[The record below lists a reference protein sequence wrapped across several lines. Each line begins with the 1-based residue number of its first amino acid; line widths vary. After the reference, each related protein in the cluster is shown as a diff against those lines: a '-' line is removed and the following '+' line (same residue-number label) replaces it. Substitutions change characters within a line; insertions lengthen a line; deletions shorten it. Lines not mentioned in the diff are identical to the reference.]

1 MGKPQNDKPQQTQN
15 ASAFSA
21 MGGGRMGRGGGG
33 PVSFAEGKAKNAKGT
48 LRQIFAYM
56 RRYPWLLGSVLG
68 ATLLISAAT
77 VTGPRLIGLAI
88 NPYLRDGNMPG
99 LVRILGMLVGVYAVS
114 ALASLWQQRSLLQVS
129 NRLLRD
135 LRQDLFAHMGKLPLR
150 VFDQTTHGELMSRLI
165 NDVDNV
171 GVAMSSALPQLISS
185 VVTLSATV
193 IMMYSLNAIMAT
205 VVLVLTP
212 SVIVI
217 SRLIARLARKYFR
230 DRQQT
235 LGEMNGFIE
244 EMVSGARVIKVFGR
258 EQPTCEA
265 FREKNERY
273 TRASL
278 FAEIS
283 AGMMMPSAH
292 MLNRINF
299 AVMSISGGLMA
310 VNGRLDLGLLT
321 TFLLYAEQ
329 FMAPIRNLA
338 NEYNNVQSG
347 LAGAER
353 VFEILQLAPE
363 QDSPNAQPMPTPVRG
378 DVRFQGVS
386 FRYQPDKP
394 VLKNISL
401 HAQPGQTIALVGA
414 TGSGKT
420 TIINILPRFY
430 NADEGL
436 VTIDGVNIQDI
447 ALEQL
452 RSKLGIVL
460 QERHL
465 FTGTV
470 RENIHYGKLEATD
483 EQIERAAKMAYAD
496 GFIRRMPK
504 GYDTLLTA
512 DGGNLS
518 HGQRQLLGIARAI
531 LADAPIL
538 ILDEATSS
546 VDTLTEVHIQRA
558 LLRLMQGRT
567 SFVVAHRLS
576 TIRGAD
582 EILVIDKGEIVERG
596 THQQLLK
603 LGGAY
608 AKLHQHQFA
617 AGQGES

>member
-1 MGKPQNDKPQQTQN
+1 MAKPQENNKSQPAQH

-21 MGGGRMGRGGGG
+21 MGGPRMGRGG
-33 PVSFAEGKAKNAKGT
+33 PVSFAEGKARDARGT
-48 LRQIFAYM
+48 LGKIFGYM
-56 RRYPWLLGSVLG
+56 RRYPWLLAAVLA
-68 ATLLISAAT
+68 ATLCMSAVSVA
-77 VTGPRLIGLAI
+77 GPRLIGLAI
-88 NPYLRDGNMPG
+88 NPYLRDGDMPG
-99 LVRILGMLVGVYAVS
+99 LLRILLMLAGIYALG
-114 ALASLWQQRSLLQVS
+114 ALASLLQQRTLLQVS

-135 LRQDLFAHMGKLPLR
+135 LRQDLFAHVGKLPLR

-165 NDVDNV
+165 NDVDSV
-171 GVAMSSALPQLISS
+171 GVATSSALPQLIAS
-185 VVTLSATV
+185 VVTLTATV
-193 IMMYSLNAIMAT
+193 AMMFSLNAVMAA

-212 SVIVI
+212 SVLII
-217 SRLIARLARKYFR
+217 SRLIARFARKHFR
-230 DRQQT
+230 TRQQT
-235 LGEMNGFIE
+235 LGEMNGYIE
-244 EMVSGARVIKVFGR
+244 EMVSGARVVKVFGR

-278 FAEIS
+278 YAEIS
-283 AGMMMPSAH
+283 AGMMMPAAH

-299 AVMSISGGLMA
+299 AVLSIAGGLMA
-310 VNGRLDLGLLT
+310 ASGQLDLGMLT

-338 NEYNNVQSG
+338 NEYNNVQSA

-363 QDSPNAQPMPTPVRG
+363 QDRPRPVRLPSPLKG
-378 DVRFQGVS
+378 DVRFDNVS

-401 HAQPGQTIALVGA
+401 HAKPGQTIALVGA

-430 NADEGL
+430 EVDEGT
-436 VTIDGVNIQDI
+436 VTIDGVDI
-447 ALEQL
+447 RDVALDDL
-452 RSKLGIVL
+452 RRNLGIVL
-460 QERHL
+460 QESHL

-470 RENIHYGKLEATD
+470 RENIRYGRLSATD
-483 EQIERAAKMAYAD
+483 AEVERAAKMAYAD
-496 GFIRRMPK
+496 GFIRRMAK

-582 EILVIDKGEIVERG
+582 EILVIDQGQIVERG
-596 THQQLLK
+596 THRQLLA

-608 AKLHQHQFA
+608 ARLHRHQYA
-617 AGQGES
+617 AGQGE